1 MFSSVWQAW
10 KRIVDARASRLGGD
24 GSLTH
29 LDQRDL
35 EGVRGAL
42 RRHNLKMVWFLMPVA
57 VLATV
62 GLVLV
67 DVERHAQGLLGQS
80 PTHQALAVAHGI
92 FMIATLM
99 GLRYYVPRWHAR
111 GLQGDRGFLVFLTA
125 FLGSIIAMSLL
136 GIVDRGST
144 TLISIALLLM
154 NCVFR
159 LPLPVL
165 VVVNVLVLLAACVLR
180 LVYGSGFTSTLIGML
195 ELVSLSMV
203 TLVAGIGLSR
213 QTVLN
218 VLGELREARRSQK
231 YSEELEIAARMQLS
245 LLPRHWPSKPE
256 FSLLGM
262 IKPAKEVGG
271 DFFDHFPLSQGRQA
285 MLIADVCDKGVAAG
299 LFGMMSKTA
308 SRSSILHHASIEEA
322 FDAINSDLATD
333 NEECFF
339 VTCVG
344 MSYSPSTGTVHL
356 VNAGHVAP
364 LLIKA
369 SGEMHWVKAP
379 RCPPLGVRSGR
390 RFESLEFQLEPGDA
404 LLLMTDGVTE
414 ALNAAG
420 QEFGMARV
428 LEALRGVRVT
438 DPSICINTLNAVV
451 ADYTRGVEQS
461 DDIAYMTLLHRGLTA

>member
-1 MFSSVWQAW
+1 MFASVWQAW
-10 KRIVDARASRLGGD
+10 KQTVDAGGRRLSGD
-24 GSLTH
+24 GSLTRLNQQD
-29 LDQRDL
+29 LD
-35 EGVRGAL
+35 GVRGAL
-42 RRHNLKMVWFLMPVA
+42 LRHNLKMVWLLMPVA

-67 DVERHAQGLLGQS
+67 DLERYAQGLLGQS
-80 PTHQALAVAHGI
+80 PTYQALALAHGI

-99 GLRYYVPRWHAR
+99 GLRYYLPRWHGQ
-111 GLQGDRGFLVFLTA
+111 GLQGDRGFIVFLTA

-144 TLISIALLLM
+144 TLMSIALMLM

-165 VVVNVLVLLAACVLR
+165 VVVNVVVLLAACVLR
-180 LVYGSGFTSTLIGML
+180 LIYGSGFTSTLIAML
-195 ELVSLSMV
+195 ELMSLSVV
-203 TLVAGIGLSR
+203 TLVAGFGLSR
-213 QTVLN
+213 QTVMS
-218 VLGELREARRSQK
+218 VLGELREARRSQR
-231 YSEELEIAARMQLS
+231 YSEELEIAARMQVS
-245 LLPRHWPSKPE
+245 LLPKHWPKNPE
-256 FSLLGM
+256 FSLYGF

-271 DFFDHFPLSQGRQA
+271 DFFDHFSMSQGRHA
-285 MLIADVCDKGVAAG
+285 MIIADVCDKGFASG
-299 LFGMMSKTA
+299 LFGMMCKTEA
-308 SRSSILHHASIEEA
+308 RSSMLHHASIEEA
-322 FDAINSDLATD
+322 FDVINEDLAAD
-333 NEECFF
+333 NEECMF

-344 MSYSPSTGTVHL
+344 LSYSPSTGMVHL

-369 SGEMHWVKAP
+369 DGEAQWVKAP

-390 RFESLEFQLEPGDA
+390 RFESIVFKLEPGDA

-438 DPSICINTLNAVV
+438 DPSICINTLNEVV

-461 DDIAYMTLLHRGLTA
+461 DDIAYMSLLHRGSAA